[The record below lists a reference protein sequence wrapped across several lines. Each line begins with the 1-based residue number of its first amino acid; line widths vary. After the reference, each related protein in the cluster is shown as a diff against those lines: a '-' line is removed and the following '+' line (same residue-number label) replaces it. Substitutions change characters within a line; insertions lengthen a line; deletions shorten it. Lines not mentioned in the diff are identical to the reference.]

1 MFTSCAGVEVLIRIT
16 SKIAQAFHFILYC
29 MRMNDVH
36 NHCNTQSVCGID
48 QLLQFFRSTETG
60 RSGKE
65 TGYMV
70 TETTVVGM
78 FLNCHDLNAI
88 VSGFSYARKSFF
100 TELVV
105 SSYFI
110 FLLRHT
116 NMAFVDKQRIRIRF
130 KCTLL
135 YFIWLFRCPDLRTEN
150 LGLLILYHPCYPG
163 RNTFSTTA
171 FPMYNEFV

>member
-16 SKIAQAFHFILYC
+16 GKIAQSFHFILYC

-70 TETTVVGM
+70 TETTIIGM
-78 FLNCHDLNAI
+78 FLDCHDLNAI
-88 VSGFSYARKSFF
+88 VSGFSNAWKSFF
-100 TELVV
+100 TELII
-105 SSYFI
+105 SSYFF
-110 FLLRHT
+110 FLLCHT
-116 NMAFVDKQRIRIRF
+116 DMAFVDKQRIRIRF

-135 YFIWLFRCPDLRTEN
+135 NFIWLFRCPDLCTEN
-150 LGLLILYHPCYPG
+150 LGMFVLYHSCCPG
-163 RNTFSTTA
+163 RNTFSTTT

>member
-16 SKIAQAFHFILYC
+16 GKIAQAFHFILYC

-70 TETTVVGM
+70 TEATVVGM

-100 TELVV
+100 TELIV
-105 SSYFI
+105 SSYLI

-116 NMAFVDKQRIRIRF
+116 DMTFVDKQRIRIRF

-150 LGLLILYHPCYPG
+150 LGLFVLYYPCCPG